1 MKKLGRKMMDLLRLW
16 VDAFVFP
23 FVAMLILIEESKTI
37 DEDGTWSM
45 ERGKRK

>member
-16 VDAFVFP
+16 AVAFVMP
-23 FVAMLILIEESKTI
+23 FAAMLILIEESKTI
-37 DEDGTWSM
+37 DEDGTWSR